1 MCTWCSF
8 LIQLLTVW
16 WIYLVSLT
24 TLKMICMYLL
34 TKIVYILLL
43 HDTKAVNH
51 IPGNMR
57 NLLNMVIRAC
67 KYMTDKNG
75 FVEKIGP
82 KMWLYLFMFRP
93 ITLKQF
99 YSLTAIDTFSWLGC
113 REVTLQTAVQGVPCA
128 TPGTDKDFN
137 FSFFVW
143 C

>member
-1 MCTWCSF
+1 
-8 LIQLLTVW
+8 
-16 WIYLVSLT
+16 
-24 TLKMICMYLL
+24 MYLL

-57 NLLNMVIRAC
+57 NLLNMVIRVC

-99 YSLTAIDTFSWLGC
+99 YSLTAIDTFS
-113 REVTLQTAVQGVPCA
+113 
-128 TPGTDKDFN
+128 
-137 FSFFVW
+137 
-143 C
+143 